1 MRVWWAEGTGPGA
14 GPRWRLQGRVP
25 GLLWFLEAAFP
36 DGVAGA
42 PSVSEPCTCSA
53 SLLPSAS
60 THQEPAL
67 TFGPCGRRAAPL
79 SPEAALPGG
88 RLLGNLV
95 SFPFP
100 RNLDGHRFQSL
111 GRGHLWGTAVLPTTA
126 SIHPLPWRAPGPT
139 PGRRVQLPP
148 GLCPPHRPSADS
160 GVSDSACEGTARSG
174 QRSPGSVPSAQV
186 LGQGLAGVNSAQS
199 LCTFVGTHLL
209 GVINVIFDSTAFV

>member
-67 TFGPCGRRAAPL
+67 TFGPCGQRAAPL
-79 SPEAALPGG
+79 SPEAALSGG

-95 SFPFP
+95 SLPFP
-100 RNLDGHRFQSL
+100 RNLTWSQVPELRAWASL
-111 GRGHLWGTAVLPTTA
+111 GDRGFAHHGLHSSPALESTWSYPRKTGSVAPWPLPTPQA
-126 SIHPLPWRAPGPT
+126 LSRLR
-139 PGRRVQLPP
+139 
-148 GLCPPHRPSADS
+148 
-160 GVSDSACEGTARSG
+160 CE
-174 QRSPGSVPSAQV
+174 
-186 LGQGLAGVNSAQS
+186 
-199 LCTFVGTHLL
+199 
-209 GVINVIFDSTAFV
+209 